1 MKENKLFRLQEAAII
16 LFTIIVS
23 GVASWLYGKNVYEIV
38 KMIILIMIA
47 CGCMFF
53 VIEVSRQKQLFLY
66 DNAENFHRFTFLYLF
81 FLAAVAVLP
90 LLPESGWPYLVIF
103 VSLMLFSDQLIGMCA
118 GSTLLLLTVL
128 LSKSD
133 SADIFIIYF
142 LCGVT
147 GGIMFSYLTES
158 FKVGLPL
165 LISLLMQFLG
175 LCIHE
180 VLMVNESLHIQM
192 FMIPLGNIMICLIL
206 LMIVL
211 RYFSFTVINKT
222 RDIYMDIN
230 DPECPL
236 LVKLK
241 EHSKDEYY
249 HAIHTAYLCDR
260 IAKKLGL
267 NDAVAKAGGYY
278 HKIGILKGESSWEN
292 AKEILEENQYPEM
305 VLNILKE
312 FLDKQEKI
320 IMKETVVLLMADT
333 VISSISYL
341 FSKDS
346 SAKIDYE
353 KLVQAVF
360 KKKTEG
366 GLLNSSSISIG
377 ELEEMK
383 KILTEEKL
391 YYDFLR

>member
-16 LFTIIVS
+16 FFTIIVS

-66 DNAENFHRFTFLYLF
+66 DNAENFHRFTFFYLF
-81 FLAAVAVLP
+81 FLIAVAVLP
-90 LLPESGWPYLVIF
+90 LLPEGGWPYLVIF

-118 GSTLLLLTVL
+118 GSTLLLMTFM
-128 LSKSD
+128 LSGCEST
-133 SADIFIIYF
+133 DIFIIYF

-192 FMIPLGNIMICLIL
+192 FIIPLGNIMICLIL

-241 EHSKDEYY
+241 EHSKEEYY

-346 SAKIDYE
+346 TAKIDYE

>member
-1 MKENKLFRLQEAAII
+1 MKENKLFRLQEAIII
-16 LFTIIVS
+16 LLTIIVS
-23 GVASWLYGKNVYEIV
+23 GAAAWLYGKNIYEIV
-38 KMIILIMIA
+38 KIIILIMIA

-53 VIEVSRQKQLFLY
+53 VIEVSKQKQLFLY
-66 DNAENFHRFTFLYLF
+66 DNDENFHRFTFLYLF
-81 FLAAVAVLP
+81 FLVAGVALP
-90 LLPESGWPYLVIF
+90 LLPEGGWPCLVIF

-118 GSTLLLLTVL
+118 GSTLLLITIM
-128 LSKSD
+128 LSGSEN
-133 SADIFIIYF
+133 ADIFVIYF
-142 LCGVT
+142 LCGIA
-147 GGIMFSYLTES
+147 GGMMFSYLTES

-192 FMIPLGNIMICLIL
+192 FIIPAGNVMICLIL
-206 LMIVL
+206 LMIIL
-211 RYFSFTVINKT
+211 RYFSFTVINKA

-241 EHSKDEYY
+241 EYSKDEYY

-260 IAKKLGL
+260 IAKKLGF
-267 NDAVAKAGGYY
+267 NDAAAKAGGYY
-278 HKIGILKGESSWEN
+278 HKIGIINGENNWEN
-292 AKEILEENQYPEM
+292 TKQILEENQYPEM

-312 FLDKQEKI
+312 FLDKQEQI
-320 IMKETVVLLMADT
+320 VLKETVVLLMADT

-346 SAKIDYE
+346 AAKIDYE

-366 GLLNSSSISIG
+366 GLLNNSNISIG

>member
-90 LLPESGWPYLVIF
+90 LLPEGGWPYLVIF

>member
-90 LLPESGWPYLVIF
+90 LLPECGWPYLVIF